1 MEIIVFIKPVL
12 DPDMPPAKFS
22 VDGKT
27 NRVIPPEGMPLVIN
41 PYDALAVEAALKIK
55 EAAKGGKITAV
66 TLAGPFAVEVL
77 RKAVAMG
84 ADEAV
89 HINDPAFDDS
99 DPFSTALILAEAVK
113 KIGKC
118 DLILCGRQAADWD
131 NGVIGSVIAEYL
143 NIPSVIRAKG
153 LAVADGKLKVER
165 VVANGSEIYEVGL
178 PAVVTLSSEMGQARI
193 PTGWGIINAAKKQIL
208 KWSAADLGVDPA
220 RVGKAAA
227 RNSLVKL
234 YAFSPSRTCEMITG
248 KDDKEAAGKL
258 AEKIMD
264 IKP

>member
-165 VVANGSEIYEVGL
+165 VVANGFEIYEAGL